1 MIPWSAMTAD
11 PRQVPTLPVLV
22 EIELATGRTARV
34 TLFLSITS
42 QQREGPETLD
52 EFFNTPRRLLPV
64 AEGDK
69 RELLSRDAIVSARVM
84 SEIAP
89 SSEAAV
95 AFGVDMIRAELSNG
109 KVIDGAVKTRTR
121 DARLRLLQRR
131 SGVFRRRRRG
141 RHRLRQQA
149 SRRLHQ
155 HVRSLCRGSIR
166 SSMH

>member
-1 MIPWSAMTAD
+1 MTAD

-52 EFFNTPRRLLPV
+52 ELFNTPRRLLPV

-69 RELLSRDAIVSARVM
+69 RELLARDAIVSARVM

-89 SSEAAV
+89 SSEGAV
-95 AFGVDMIRAELSNG
+95 APGVDMIRVELSNG
-109 KVIDGAVKTRTR
+109 KFVDGAVKHGPETRVS
-121 DARLRLLQRR
+121 DFFNAAPDFFAVED
-131 SGVFRRRRRG
+131 SAGIVYVNK
-141 RHRLRQQA
+141 RH
-149 SRRLHQ
+149 
-155 HVRSLCRGSIR
+155 VVSI
-166 SSMH
+166 SM

>member
-1 MIPWSAMTAD
+1 MTAD

-64 AEGDK
+64 FVRDVPPSADPSTAEGDK

-84 SEIAP
+84 SEISP
-89 SSEAAV
+89 SSDGAV
-95 AFGVDMIRAELSNG
+95 ALGVDMIRAQLTNG
-109 KVIDGAVKTRTR
+109 KFVDGAVKHAQETRVSDFFNAAPEFFAVEDT
-121 DARLRLLQRR
+121 A
-131 SGVFRRRRRG
+131 GIVYVNK
-141 RHRLRQQA
+141 RH
-149 SRRLHQ
+149 
-155 HVRSLCRGSIR
+155 VVSI
-166 SSMH
+166 SM

>member
-1 MIPWSAMTAD
+1 MTAD

-22 EIELATGRTARV
+22 EIDLTTGRTARV

-42 QQREGPETLD
+42 AQREGAETLD

-69 RELLSRDAIVSARVM
+69 RELVTRDAIVSARVM

-95 AFGVDMIRAELSNG
+95 APGVDMIRVELTNG
-109 KVIDGAVKTRTR
+109 KFVDGAVKHAQETRVS
-121 DARLRLLQRR
+121 DFFNSAPDFFAVED
-131 SGVFRRRRRG
+131 SGGIVYVNK
-141 RHRLRQQA
+141 RH
-149 SRRLHQ
+149 
-155 HVRSLCRGSIR
+155 VVSI
-166 SSMH
+166 SM